1 MLRAGA
7 RLALA
12 ENGRSFVMSADTIN
26 VTNGGSVTE
35 TGATAAASGPASPQE
50 LLSALT
56 VSGFPQYTGAGIK
69 VGVLSTSFNNSG
81 GAAMDMADGALPSAS
96 QVNVLQDAP
105 SDDEG
110 RALMQVVHEI
120 APDASLMFYTALG
133 TAQDFANGILALQQ
147 AGCDVIVD
155 DQDDQATDPM
165 FQLDVVSEAVQQVI
179 SAGVIYVAAAGDSG
193 AHGYQAP
200 WATVSGTFTFPTT
213 SGGSQTLTNLE
224 NFGDGPFLKI
234 NVTTTGDTTSGISF
248 SVGWDQPFTAPP
260 STMELFVLSGGTILS
275 DKTTTNLTSSGVTY
289 SLLAGDLKPGNYEIA
304 VENLSG
310 PDPGLLK
317 VILGHSQNLMG
328 LSGSI
333 VGENAG
339 LLRAAAPS
347 TT

>member
-35 TGATAAASGPASPQE
+35 TGATAAASGPASLQE

-155 DQDDQATDPM
+155 DQDDQATDRC
-165 FQLDVVSEAVQQVI
+165 FS
-179 SAGVIYVAAAGDSG
+179 S
-193 AHGYQAP
+193 
-200 WATVSGTFTFPTT
+200 T
-213 SGGSQTLTNLE
+213 S
-224 NFGDGPFLKI
+224 
-234 NVTTTGDTTSGISF
+234 
-248 SVGWDQPFTAPP
+248 
-260 STMELFVLSGGTILS
+260 
-275 DKTTTNLTSSGVTY
+275 
-289 SLLAGDLKPGNYEIA
+289 
-304 VENLSG
+304 
-310 PDPGLLK
+310 
-317 VILGHSQNLMG
+317 
-328 LSGSI
+328 
-333 VGENAG
+333 
-339 LLRAAAPS
+339 
-347 TT
+347 